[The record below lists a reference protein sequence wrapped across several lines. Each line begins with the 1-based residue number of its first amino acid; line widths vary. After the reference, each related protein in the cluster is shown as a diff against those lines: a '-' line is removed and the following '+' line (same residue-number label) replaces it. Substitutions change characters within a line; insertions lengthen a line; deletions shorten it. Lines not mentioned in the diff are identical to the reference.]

1 VPKAKPEPAEEAGQ
15 EKKNSKKETK
25 VNWVASVGRRKRS
38 VARVRM
44 WLEKNGKI
52 VVNENPIEKYF
63 PAATAA
69 KKYEEPLR
77 VTNHLGQFGV
87 SIKVRGGGSSGQLGA
102 VVQGLANTL
111 VAFDASFREPLA
123 KNSLLTRDSREK
135 ERRKYGLAGKARA
148 RKQSPKR

>member
-1 VPKAKPEPAEEAGQ
+1 MAKAKSAPAEETVE
-15 EKKNSKKETK
+15 EKKTSKKEAK
-25 VNWVASVGRRKRS
+25 INWVGAVGRRKRS
-38 VARVRM
+38 VARVRL

-52 VVNENPIEKYF
+52 TVNENAIEEYF
-63 PAATAA
+63 PSPTAT

-77 VTNHLGQFGV
+77 VTNHLGQFGI
-87 SIKVRGGGSSGQLGA
+87 SIKVRGGGKSGQLGA
-102 VVQGLANTL
+102 IVQGIANTL

-123 KNSLLTRDSREK
+123 KNKLLTRDSREK